1 MLKRFVHYAFSN
13 VMGMLA
19 LSCYILVD
27 TFFISYVLGVDGLT
41 ALNLSIPVYSL
52 MHGLGLLL
60 GVGGGTQYALLLG
73 EGKVQ
78 KAREIFARI
87 AMVTLVVSAVL
98 FLLGICGAKVITR
111 LMQAD
116 AQVFDMTKIYI
127 QVILL
132 YAPAFMFN
140 DVLNCFVRND
150 GAPGLAMA
158 AMLLSSFSN
167 IFLDYVFM
175 FLLKMGMF
183 GAVLAT
189 GMASMLGVILLLV
202 HFVKKSGQLRLRCQ
216 MASFVQML
224 HALPLGVSALVS
236 EWSSGIVMIVFN
248 TLLLKLAGNTGV
260 AAYGVI
266 ANLSLVALAMYS
278 GLAQGAQPLIS
289 HAKGARK
296 RGDMQAVLRYE
307 MIAMLLVS
315 AIVGVLVYLFS
326 AQVTAIF
333 NSEKN
338 QSLQMM
344 AETGL
349 KMYFS
354 GAAFAGCN
362 IVLSSYFA
370 AAAREKPSQLISVLR
385 GFALILPVTVL
396 LSVVGGVNGIW
407 LSFPVTEGI
416 VTVLGIMLY
425 AKYAMFYELC

>member
-1 MLKRFVHYAFSN
+1 MLKKFVRYASSN
-13 VMGMLA
+13 VLGMLG
-19 LSCYILVD
+19 LSCYILID
-27 TFFISYVLGVDGLT
+27 TFFISYILGADGLT

-60 GVGGGTQYALLLG
+60 GVGGGTRYAILLG

-78 KAREIFARI
+78 KAREMFMRI
-87 AMVTLVVSAVL
+87 SMMTLVIALAL
-98 FLLGICGAKVITR
+98 FLTGAFGASAITR

-116 AQVFDMTKIYI
+116 AQVFDMTKVYI

-150 GAPGLAMA
+150 GAPGLAMG

-167 IFLDYVFM
+167 IILGYVFM
-175 FLLKMGMF
+175 FPLQMGML

-189 GMASMLGVILLLV
+189 GMASMLGVLLLLV
-202 HFVKKSGQLRLRCQ
+202 HFLRRRGQLRWCRKMAPLAQALR
-216 MASFVQML
+216 
-224 HALPLGVSALVS
+224 ALPLGVSALVG
-236 EWSSGIVMIVFN
+236 EWSSGVVMIVFN

-289 HAKGARK
+289 HAKGAGNTEAMRT
-296 RGDMQAVLRYE
+296 VLRYE
-307 MIAMLLVS
+307 MIAMLLIS
-315 AIVGVLVYLFS
+315 GLVGVLVYLFPT
-326 AQVTAIF
+326 QITAVF

-338 QSLQMM
+338 RPLQEM
-344 AETGL
+344 AEAGL
-349 KMYFS
+349 QLYFS

-362 IVLSSYFA
+362 A
-370 AAAREKPSQLISVLR
+370 
-385 GFALILPVTVL
+385 G
-396 LSVVGGVNGIW
+396 
-407 LSFPVTEGI
+407 
-416 VTVLGIMLY
+416 
-425 AKYAMFYELC
+425 